1 MWRSRKHRCKAL
13 LSVAVLVACAAN
25 GAEQTAPDLSA
36 EQVLTVSLDNA
47 PTTLDPLLTTET
59 ATQHVLDDLFEGL
72 VTLGIDGKPV
82 PGVARDWT
90 VSADEKTWQFH
101 LRPDA
106 RWSNGSPVTAQ
117 DFIYAWR
124 REVDPKTGAAYA
136 QSLAPL
142 LNAQEIEAGKM
153 PPSSLGV
160 ESPDPQT
167 LVIHLTA
174 PVPYLLD
181 ILNQQYFYPLYEPAI
196 SKWGDEWVL
205 PEHMISNGA
214 FRLEEDVRST
224 RVVLRKNPYYWDARS
239 VRLERVTYLVLPDPS
254 VHALRFQS
262 GEVQFAYTFPSSQ
275 YQWLNS
281 HFPEQAVTAPYLGTL
296 LIEFN
301 MQAKPFK
308 DNLPLRRALSMAIDR
323 DALTRYLKRGLN
335 VSAVDLVPPLLGYT
349 QADPAWA
356 KLSDTQRYEEARRLY
371 NEAGYS
377 AAHPLRLE
385 LSIPSQGPDSRHVFE
400 AVIAMWYEHLGA
412 EVALDQREL
421 KVLLQE
427 EKLHKVALYQFA
439 WTGDFPDPLTFLG
452 LFSTGSE
459 TNFADYSSSSFDGL
473 MGQAER
479 SATPDKRY
487 QLLTQAENILNDD
500 AAMIP
505 LFYYG
510 SRHLI
515 KPYVKGWQNNL
526 IDRHPSRFMY
536 ILEHSAR

>member
-1 MWRSRKHRCKAL
+1 LISVRAALIGIAL
-13 LSVAVLVACAAN
+13 LASCIATGAAQTPPVLAT
-25 GAEQTAPDLSA
+25 EQA
-36 EQVLTVSLDNA
+36 LTVSLDNA
-47 PTTLDPLLTTET
+47 PATLDPLLTTET
-59 ATQHVLDDLFEGL
+59 ATQHILDDLFEGL
-72 VTLGIDGKPV
+72 VTLGIDGRPV
-82 PGVARDWT
+82 PGVARDWS

-101 LRPDA
+101 LRGDA

-124 REVDPKTGAAYA
+124 REVDPRTGAAYA

-142 LNAQEIEAGKM
+142 VNAQEIEAGKM

-160 ESPDPQT
+160 ESPDPKT
-167 LVIHLTA
+167 LVMHLTA

-196 SKWGDEWVL
+196 SKWGDEWVR
-205 PEHMISNGA
+205 PEHMVSNGA
-214 FRLEEDVRST
+214 FRLQDTAQNT
-224 RVVLRKNPYYWDARS
+224 RVILTKNPYYWDARN

-262 GEVQFAYTFPSSQ
+262 GDVQFAYTFPASQ
-275 YQWLNS
+275 SQWLNS
-281 HFPEQAVTAPYLGTL
+281 HFPGQAITAPYLGTL

-301 MQAKPFK
+301 MQSKPFK
-308 DNLPLRRALSMAIDR
+308 NNLPLRRALSMAIDR
-323 DALTRYLKRGLN
+323 DALTRYIKQGLN
-335 VSAVDLVPPLLGYT
+335 VSAVDLVPPLTGYT

-371 NEAGYS
+371 KQAGYS
-377 AAHPLRLE
+377 AEHPLRLE
-385 LSIPSQGPDSRHVFE
+385 LSIPAQGPDSRHVFE

-421 KVLLQE
+421 KVLMQE
-427 EKLHKVALYQFA
+427 ERLHKVPLYQFA
-439 WTGDFPDPLTFLG
+439 WTGDFPDPLTFLA
-452 LFSTGSE
+452 LFSTDSE
-459 TNFADYSSSSFDGL
+459 TNFGDYSSSSFDRL
-473 MGQAER
+473 IGQAEQ
-479 SATPDKRY
+479 SAAPGERY
-487 QLLTQAENILNDD
+487 QLLTQAEGILNDD

-515 KPYVKGWQNNL
+515 KPYVKGWQSNL
-526 IDRHPSRFMY
+526 IDRHPARFMY
-536 ILEHSAR
+536 VLQH